1 MHHAM
6 PSLSWVTLTWSFQSQ
21 LWHGSKPHIYVNH
34 VPVMHAGGYAGLQR
48 VMQWNLEFM
57 GKSDEGEAYMALAK
71 RVEEAIQ
78 FMEACGLEYDTP
90 MMTETEFYVSHECL
104 LLDYEQALTREDSTT
119 GLW

>member
-1 MHHAM
+1 M
-6 PSLSWVTLTWSFQSQ
+6 P
-21 LWHGSKPHIYVNH
+21 
-34 VPVMHAGGYAGLQR
+34 AGGYAGLQR

-57 GKSDEGEAYMALAK
+57 GKSDEGQAYMDVAK